1 MSTAASARPPGPKSE
16 AWFVRM
22 FRGRRLDRNP
32 LRRPSDR
39 AGTIIGIWLL
49 VAFVAAAPFTA
60 RGAAAWTRALAEHA
74 RITAL
79 STRYEV
85 TAITLEE
92 APPASNTPMNQTWVG
107 AKWTAPDRRQRTGPI
122 QVPASTQKAS
132 SERIWVAANG
142 DVVAPPLTMTELAW
156 LADRAAFA
164 AITVLICLFLIAGS
178 AIRYLI
184 NRQRMAAWD
193 ADWAVTEPRWSHQR

>member
-1 MSTAASARPPGPKSE
+1 MSTAASARPPGPKAE
-16 AWFVRM
+16 AWFARM

-39 AGTIIGIWLL
+39 AETIIGIMLL
-49 VAFVAAAPFTA
+49 VAFFAAAPFTA
-60 RGAAAWTRALAEHA
+60 RAAAAWTRALAEHA

-92 APPASNTPMNQTWVG
+92 APSASSTLMNQTWVG
-107 AKWTAPDRRQRTGPI
+107 AQWTAPDRRQRTGPI
-122 QVPASTQKAS
+122 QVPASTQKGS

-142 DVVAPPLTMTELAW
+142 DVVAPPLPVAELAA

-178 AIRYLI
+178 VFRHVI
-184 NRQRMAAWD
+184 NRQHLAAWD
-193 ADWAVTEPRWSHQR
+193 AEWAVTEPRWNH